1 MSILSVTVIYFL
13 SFWTVLFAVL
23 PWRQK
28 HEQTRVAGCVQ
39 SAPDDPLLR
48 KKIIATALLSVLIT
62 IGVCYLIEINIVDF
76 YKIANE
82 MAAEDN
88 LL

>member
-23 PWRQK
+23 PWKQK
-28 HEQTRVAGCVQ
+28 HEEARVAGSVQ
-39 SAPDDPLLR
+39 SAPDDPFLR
-48 KKIIATALLSVLIT
+48 KKIIATALLSILIT
-62 IGVCYLIEINIVDF
+62 IAVCFLIEINIIDF
-76 YKIANE
+76 YKVANE

>member
-1 MSILSVTVIYFL
+1 MSILSVAVIYFL

-23 PWRQK
+23 PWKQK
-28 HEQTRVAGCVQ
+28 HEQDRVVGCVQ

-48 KKIIATALLSVLIT
+48 KKVIATALLSVVIT
-62 IGVCYLIEINIVDF
+62 IGACYLIEINIVDF